1 MKKIII
7 IVVAL
12 LVLGGGAFAG
22 WKFFLSGDK
31 GAPSAE
37 HEKEGAGPV
46 YLDMEPFI
54 IPVIR
59 EDRVVK
65 YLSLSV
71 KLELAGPGAEAK
83 VKEMMPYVRDAF
95 LTRLHIALSRG
106 DTGLNADTARLKHQ
120 LLAEAER
127 VLGPDQVHDVLIG
140 QAVEKSNPP

>member
-7 IVVAL
+7 VVVAL
-12 LVLGGGAFAG
+12 LVLGSGGFAG

-31 GAPSAE
+31 AAAPAE
-37 HEKEGAGPV
+37 GEQANAGLV
-46 YLDMEPFI
+46 YLDMEPFV

-71 KLELAGPGAEAK
+71 KLELAGPAAEAK

-106 DTGLNADTARLKHQ
+106 EAGLNADTARLKRQ
-120 LLAEAER
+120 LLAESER
-127 VLGPDQVHDVLIG
+127 VLGTNQVRDVLIG
-140 QAVEKSNPP
+140 QAVEKTNPQ

>member
-7 IVVAL
+7 VVIAL
-12 LVLGGGAFAG
+12 LVLGGGGFAG
-22 WKFFLSGDK
+22 WKYFLSGDK
-31 GAPSAE
+31 SAAPAE
-37 HEKEGAGPV
+37 GVKESAGPV

-65 YLSLSV
+65 YLSLAV
-71 KLELAGPGAEAK
+71 KLELAGPNAEAK

-127 VLGPDQVHDVLIG
+127 VLGPDQVRDVLIG
-140 QAVEKSNPP
+140 QAVEKSNPL